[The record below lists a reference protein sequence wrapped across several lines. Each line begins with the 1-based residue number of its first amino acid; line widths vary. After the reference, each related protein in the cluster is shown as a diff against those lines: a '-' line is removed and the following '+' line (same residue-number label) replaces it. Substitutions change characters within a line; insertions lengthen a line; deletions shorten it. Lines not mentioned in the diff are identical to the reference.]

1 MHVAGKA
8 LQHHKA
14 CSAALVSLDIGE
26 EQRRVIHSVAMTG
39 KFQSIE
45 LSSHNMSLDHTLWPP
60 IGESRESKTAFIVHG
75 KADVTALWTHYE
87 TVMERQNASKE
98 DTLHEYRLFKMWA
111 RSRATS
117 ARETFLALLQRGTSS
132 HKLGISFDCTF
143 FSSFDFHVSYLSVS
157 DDLQKKFRCLGVLVE
172 IYLTMAI
179 STVVCERGFSCLKRI
194 KSDWR

>member
-1 MHVAGKA
+1 MNNHLQARLGDLNAG
-8 LQHHKA
+8 
-14 CSAALVSLDIGE
+14 SIIS
-26 EQRRVIHSVAMTG
+26 R
-39 KFQSIE
+39 FQA
-45 LSSHNMSLDHTLWPP
+45 LDHTLWPP
-60 IGESRESKTAFIVHG
+60 IGESRDSKTAFIVHG

-87 TVMERQNASKE
+87 TVMERQNASKD
-98 DTLHEYRLFKMWA
+98 DTLHEYRLFKTWA

-179 STVVCERGFSCLKRI
+179 STAVCERGFSCLKRI